1 MNLNK
6 IKKNIM
12 FNQTEKINLKLGLLD
27 TIKRKSNENPLSLIE
42 NYQRKKELS
51 ITKSGKTSNL
61 NEKKNIKN
69 PLKSKNESIVSKRKE
84 IDDFLKTSRRNERNK
99 SKSIYEGSSFLNS
112 NNNRI
117 VGELDIIRWRH
128 KLNKS

>member
-1 MNLNK
+1 MNINK

-51 ITKSGKTSNL
+51 ITKSGKT
-61 NEKKNIKN
+61 
-69 PLKSKNESIVSKRKE
+69 
-84 IDDFLKTSRRNERNK
+84 
-99 SKSIYEGSSFLNS
+99 
-112 NNNRI
+112 
-117 VGELDIIRWRH
+117 
-128 KLNKS
+128 

>member
-12 FNQTEKINLKLGLLD
+12 FNQTEKINLKLGLFD

-69 PLKSKNESIVSKRKE
+69 QLMI
-84 IDDFLKTSRRNERNK
+84 F
-99 SKSIYEGSSFLNS
+99 
-112 NNNRI
+112 
-117 VGELDIIRWRH
+117 
-128 KLNKS
+128 

>member
-1 MNLNK
+1 
-6 IKKNIM
+6 M
-12 FNQTEKINLKLGLLD
+12 FNQTEKINLKLGLFD

-84 IDDFLKTSRRNERNK
+84 IDDFLKTSRRNERNERNK